1 MCSNA
6 ALPTLAQAAIGS
18 VNTQALNSQVGSA
31 QNGAN
36 GNANAA
42 GNAMVQ
48 PFARGDQL
56 TDGFVNDISVTSNP
70 EDRSTQLTVSD
81 FQNAGFSAADAA
93 LIVAN
98 LNVGSNNEAVV
109 HPINVD
115 PNTSGSVA
123 AGPAVPETTAPATDA
138 PSPTPSHQSLS
149 LSPSAAAEATSTP
162 VPSTPLPS
170 TASPTTNAATAF
182 SVNLQASPTDS
193 DDSSSKSS
201 SSSSTGAA
209 TLILG
214 GGGCV
219 LAVAA
224 AAFVYRKKK
233 MHPKTPGTPA
243 EKKAAYFHCE
253 VRLTPPAAVVY
264 VV

>member
-6 ALPTLAQAAIGS
+6 ALPTLAQVAIGS
-18 VNTQALNSQVGSA
+18 VNTQALNSQIGST

-56 TDGFVNDISVTSNP
+56 TGEFVNDISVASNP
-70 EDRSTQLTVSD
+70 EDRSAQLTVSD

-109 HPINVD
+109 HPINVA

-162 VPSTPLPS
+162 APSTPLPP

-182 SVNLQASPTDS
+182 SVNLQASSTDS

-201 SSSSTGAA
+201 SSSAGAA

-233 MHPKTPGTPA
+233 THPKTPGTPA